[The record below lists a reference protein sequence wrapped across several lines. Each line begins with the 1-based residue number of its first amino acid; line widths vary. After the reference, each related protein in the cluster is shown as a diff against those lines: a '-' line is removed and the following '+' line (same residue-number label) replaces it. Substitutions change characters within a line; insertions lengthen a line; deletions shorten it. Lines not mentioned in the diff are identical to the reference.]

1 MTLTLVIVAIANALV
16 GACIGLTGIAGF
28 LLPMFYAGF
37 LGLSPVEGL
46 ALSFAAFLV
55 SGILGCPAYRR
66 TGDLPIRPCGALA
79 LGSFLGALVGTRVGL
94 LLPSQVLTVIL
105 YLVVLGS
112 GTSVLVRMR
121 TDARRD
127 GTPSAGEMPAAGKLF
142 GIGLVT
148 AVVCAASGAG
158 GPVLVV
164 PILMLLGISPRRAVG
179 MALLDSVAIAIPAT
193 IGYFVGGSVGAAVWG
208 LLPVALVAHGVGVVA
223 GSMNAH
229 RINANLL
236 KAIVAI
242 GSVAVAVMKLVM
254 LFV

>member
-1 MTLTLVIVAIANALV
+1 MILTLVTVAIANALV
-16 GACIGLTGIAGF
+16 GTCIGLTGIAGF

-37 LGLSPVEGL
+37 LGLAPVEGL

-55 SGILGCPAYRR
+55 SGVLGCPAYRR
-66 TGDLPIRPCGALA
+66 TGDLPVRPCGALA
-79 LGSFLGALVGTRVGL
+79 AGSFLGALIGTRVGL
-94 LLPSQVLTVIL
+94 LLPAQALTVIL

-112 GTSVLVRMR
+112 GISVLVRMR
-121 TDARRD
+121 TGDSRD
-127 GTPSAGEMPAAGKLF
+127 VERFEETMPGAGRLF
-142 GIGLVT
+142 AIGLVT

-193 IGYFVGGSVGAAVWG
+193 VGYFLGGSIGAETWA
-208 LLPVALVAHGVGVVA
+208 LLPLALVAHGAGVVA

-229 RINANLL
+229 KIDASLL
-236 KAIVAI
+236 KAIVAV
-242 GSVAVAVMKLVM
+242 GSVAVALMKLVM
-254 LFV
+254 LFL